1 MLVRILYLNV
11 VSKLIFLTIV
21 LLNDLTQKNKI
32 SKSIIQDSVELEWLK
47 LIYQSVSLVIFQVI
61 CGLITVMKMLMYIF
75 SIHFLFYFIQSMHMW
90 IEQKKN
96 NCITCAFF
104 HAHNEH
110 IPTRREYLK
119 CNDILK
125 QPPPPPPPHLMPAV
139 RYKRVFDKAAV
150 RMN

>member
-21 LLNDLTQKNKI
+21 LLNNLTKKIKI

-61 CGLITVMKMLMYIF
+61 CGLITVMNNVNVHIF
-75 SIHFLFYFIQSMHMW
+75 NTFSVLFYSKHAHVNRT
-90 IEQKKN
+90 KKN
-96 NCITCAFF
+96 QLYHMCILSCTQWT
-104 HAHNEH
+104 HSDSEG
-110 IPTRREYLK
+110 ISK

-125 QPPPPPPPHLMPAV
+125 PPP
-139 RYKRVFDKAAV
+139 FDASSTL
-150 RMN
+150 